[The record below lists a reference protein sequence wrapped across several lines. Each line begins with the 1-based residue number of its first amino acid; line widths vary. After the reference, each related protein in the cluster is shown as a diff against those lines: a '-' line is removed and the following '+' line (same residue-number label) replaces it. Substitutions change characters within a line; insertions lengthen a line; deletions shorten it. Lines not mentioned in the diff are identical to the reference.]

1 MKNNTIREISL
12 SNLDVELT
20 DHFTISQ
27 GSVKKVNNLLVSL
40 TLEDGTTGYGEI
52 TPFQELA
59 GENRETS
66 INKFNEIRDSL
77 TGTSV
82 LNIRKHSLFLEEALP
97 DSPAVRCGLEMAMLD
112 ALTRQLQIPLWAYFG
127 GLSGQS
133 LTTDVTIPILP
144 FERSIQLAEQWIE
157 KGFETLKIKVG
168 SDYENEIKILRG
180 IHQLNENV
188 SFIIDANQG
197 FDENS
202 ALSFVREVLHT
213 GCRVILFEQPVNR
226 YDLDAMAKI
235 NKVLNVP
242 VAADESVFSVSDLR
256 KVIKA
261 GAAKVV
267 NLKIMKTGIFQALQI
282 ASTASAFGLDL
293 MIGGMV
299 ETRLAMGCSV
309 SIAMGY
315 CPVKFIDLDTPLLM
329 RSDPFLGGYSY
340 CGSEIRS
347 WDNPGLGMVPLL

>member
-1 MKNNTIREISL
+1 MNNKIIRDIKL

-59 GENRETS
+59 GEDRETC
-66 INKFNEIRDSL
+66 IGKFNEIHDSL
-77 TGTSV
+77 TGHSV
-82 LNIRKHSLFLEEALP
+82 LNIRKHSRFLEEALP
-97 DSPAVRCGLEMAMLD
+97 DSPAVRCGLELGMLD

-127 GLSGQS
+127 GLSGNS
-133 LTTDVTIPILP
+133 LITDITIPILP
-144 FERSIQLAEQWIE
+144 YDRSVELAAQWMK

-168 SDYENEIKILRG
+168 SDYENELKILRG
-180 IHQLNENV
+180 IHQLNEKV

-202 ALSFVREVLHT
+202 ALSFVRELLHA

-235 NKVLNVP
+235 TRVLNVP
-242 VAADESVFSVSDLR
+242 VAADESVFSLNDLR
-256 KVIKA
+256 KVVKA

-282 ASTASAFGLDL
+282 ASTASSFGLDL

-315 CPVKFIDLDTPLLM
+315 CPVKYIDLDTPLLM
-329 RSDPFLGGYSY
+329 KSDPFLGGYSY
-340 CGSEIRS
+340 CGPEIRS
-347 WDNPGLGMVPLL
+347 WDTPGLGMMPLV